1 MLTRFKMLGA
11 ALIAGVLMAA
21 PAQAA
26 PVIDFSTGFAGE
38 GGTISW
44 DGSNLV
50 GSNIPV
56 HAMVITGAP
65 DGNGVYELT
74 GTATGSGTP
83 RWGTFASLSFDTNA
97 NNNFILISGC
107 VADLGIGM
115 SGGTCTPVD
124 LMAGTFT
131 SWDSNGTNGLVD
143 AMGEDIKHTT
153 LMDAINWPTDLPWQ
167 FFGFSV
173 TTNRLNPDGTPGMV
187 ISTDIRNTA
196 VPEPATMMLLG
207 TGLLAAFRA
216 RRRQA

>member
-11 ALIAGVLMAA
+11 ALIAGVFMAA

-26 PVIDFSTGFAGE
+26 PVIDFGTGLAGE

-44 DGSNLV
+44 DGTNLI
-50 GSNIPV
+50 GSDIPV

-65 DGNGVYELT
+65 DGNDVYELT
-74 GTATGSGTP
+74 GTATGTGTP
-83 RWGTFASLSFDTNA
+83 RWGTFASLDFDTEA
-97 NNNFILISGC
+97 NYITISGC

-115 SGGTCTPVD
+115 SGGVCTPVE
-124 LMAGTFT
+124 LMTGTFT
-131 SWDSNGTNGLVD
+131 SWSTDGSDGLVD
-143 AMGEDIKHTT
+143 AVGTNMQHTA
-153 LMDAINWPTDLPWQ
+153 LLEAINWPADLPWE
-167 FFGFSV
+167 FFGFSI
-173 TTNRLNPDGTPGMV
+173 TTSGLNPDGTPGV
-187 ISTDIRNTA
+187 AISTDIRTTA